1 MTVIKVRNG
10 TPKTA
15 TSLCISCRHATVI
28 KGSNFQ
34 YMIRCH
40 QIEKTIDFP
49 VSECSTYDNKAHPQ
63 MYQMEEIAWIV
74 QTRNRGPAGFKGDKT
89 EIEIVPPKK
98 KVE

>member
-1 MTVIKVRNG
+1 MTVIKVRDG

-15 TSLCISCRHATVI
+15 TSLCVSCRYATVI

-40 QIEKTIDFP
+40 RIEQMVRFP
-49 VSECSTYDNKAHPQ
+49 VSECSEYENKSMPTQYD
-63 MYQMEEIAWIV
+63 MEQIAWIV
-74 QTRNRGPAGFKGDKT
+74 QTRNRGPAGFQGDKT

-98 KVE
+98 DE